1 MLEGNVMLIWFQDP
15 HWHEKV
21 VGRNVPEGVLL
32 PGGHDLQWPE
42 SAKRSC
48 QKTTNSVSKAEG
60 NLIFK
65 KKKILQLKLLNI
77 ITVLKSITFC
87 A

>member
-1 MLEGNVMLIWFQDP
+1 MLEGNVMIWFQDP
-15 HWHEKV
+15 HWHEEA

-65 KKKILQLKLLNI
+65 KTILQLKLLNI
-77 ITVLKSITFC
+77 ITVLKSIKFC